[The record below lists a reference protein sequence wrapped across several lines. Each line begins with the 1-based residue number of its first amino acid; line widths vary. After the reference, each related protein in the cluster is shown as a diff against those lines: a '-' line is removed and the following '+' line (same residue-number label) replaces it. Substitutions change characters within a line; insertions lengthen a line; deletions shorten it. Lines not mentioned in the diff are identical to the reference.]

1 MCQEVLCHAVSA
13 ENLTARVLQFLKSSI
28 GAKHGTAMAETAPSC
43 VGLTLQCAEHCG
55 VALQLTRTLQRSSQ
69 IYLHPPPPSPSQAS
83 CCYLWCCVLHH
94 SKATTDCT
102 TPAGYRICSGAWPG
116 GGREGRGKRSECTA
130 ASAGLSVYDM
140 LNAATSYNTAHLLLQ
155 VRSSSLSW
163 LWFQAWQLAVSPET
177 L

>member
-69 IYLHPPPPSPSQAS
+69 IYLHPPPPLTQPS
-83 CCYLWCCVLHH
+83 VLL
-94 SKATTDCT
+94 
-102 TPAGYRICSGAWPG
+102 
-116 GGREGRGKRSECTA
+116 
-130 ASAGLSVYDM
+130 LSLV
-140 LNAATSYNTAHLLLQ
+140 LRATSQQSYNRLHNTSRISDLFRGMAWGGAGGEGYGIRVH
-155 VRSSSLSW
+155 SSVGRLVC
-163 LWFQAWQLAVSPET
+163 L
-177 L
+177 